1 MTARVFIR
9 NSFPAIIS
17 RKKHVWSNE
26 NVVRSHCKDIVIP
39 ECTVNEFVWRNLDK
53 WAKKTAT
60 ECAITN
66 RSYTY
71 GQLHKFSRTLAAN
84 LRKKFGINDRD
95 TVGVISPN
103 SPEYPIVALGAL
115 DAGATLTTFNPI
127 YTPYEIQTQIQ
138 QSGVK
143 LIFAHPD
150 TITTVKEALVL
161 SKKQIPIV
169 CLDSGATRVEGTV
182 SFKEL
187 IEDNHVD
194 LDILKKVN
202 VKTSD
207 VAFLPYSSGTT
218 GMPKGVE
225 LTHRNIVAN
234 CAQQDTELKHYNP
247 DAPYQENQLVVL
259 PMYHCYSLSIA
270 MVHKL
275 CVGIKLHVLPKFQPD
290 TFLKA
295 MRNNRINIL
304 YVAPP
309 MVLFL
314 GSHPQVTAEIFDHI
328 TCMMS
333 GAAPLAQ
340 ADIDK
345 MFAKAKREVEFA
357 QGYGLTETSPL
368 ATANSLG
375 ARDYTTVGSA
385 LPNVEL
391 RIVDGEMKNLGP
403 NEVGELLI
411 KGPNVMKGYKDN
423 PEGNRQVFAEDGWLR
438 TGDLASIDEKGRV
451 IIADRLKELIKVK
464 GYQVPPAEL
473 ENVIKQHPA
482 VFDASVIGIPDSYS
496 GEKPKAFVMLKQ
508 GANVTDTELMDFVN
522 KRVAPYKKIEV
533 LSFIDSIPKS
543 PSGKVLR
550 RVLKDMYS
558 KK

>member
-9 NSFPAIIS
+9 NSFPAIIL

-26 NVVRSHCKDIVIP
+26 KVVRSPCKDIVIP

-71 GQLHKFSRTLAAN
+71 GQLHKFSRILAAT

-95 TVGVISPN
+95 TVGIISPN

-138 QSGVK
+138 QSGLKV
-143 LIFAHPD
+143 IFAHPD
-150 TITTVKEALVL
+150 TISTVQEALIL

-169 CLDSGATRVEGTV
+169 CLDSVATRVEGTV

-194 LDILKKVN
+194 LDILKKVK

-218 GMPKGVE
+218 GLPKGVE

-234 CAQQDTELKHYNP
+234 CAQQNTELKHYIP

-259 PMYHCYSLSIA
+259 PMYHSYGLSIA

-314 GSHPQVTAEIFDHI
+314 GSHPQVTPEIFDHI
-328 TCMMS
+328 TCMMC
-333 GAAPLAQ
+333 GAAPLAR

-345 MFAKAKREVEFA
+345 MFAKAKREVELS

-368 ATANSLG
+368 ATANPLG
-375 ARDYTTVGSA
+375 TRDYTTVGCA

-391 RIVDGEMKNLGP
+391 RIVDGEMRNLGP

-411 KGPNVMKGYKDN
+411 KGPNVMQGYKDN

-438 TGDLASIDEKGRV
+438 SGDLASIDEKGRV

-482 VFDASVIGIPDSYS
+482 VFDASVIGIPDAYS
-496 GEKPKAFVMLKQ
+496 GERPKAFLMLKE
-508 GANVTDTELMDFVN
+508 GVNVTDTEIMDFVN
-522 KRVAPYKKIEV
+522 KRVAPYKKIKD
-533 LSFIDSIPKS
+533 LSFIESIPKS

-550 RVLKDMYS
+550 RVLKDIHS